1 MSQTL
6 APTRTVPLAPTTAT
20 RWRRTLL
27 GRDSA
32 VVGLLVVVVI
42 AASVLVP
49 GFSTSTTWYYLLLD
63 VFPILL
69 IALPMTLVIIA
80 AEIDLS
86 VASMLGLSSVIVGA
100 LFEAGWSLPAAAVV
114 ALIVGALGGWFN
126 GFLITSV
133 GLPSLAV
140 TIGTLALYR
149 GIAVG
154 ILGTRAVTGFP
165 DWAQQLV
172 TNRIGPTG
180 IPSMMVL
187 FVVLAVLFWITLHAT
202 AVGRVTY
209 AAGLNAEAAQFAG
222 ARVGRLKVGLFIAT
236 GVMSALAGVY
246 WTLRYGTARGDNAV
260 GLELSVVAAVLVGGV
275 SIFGGRGGI
284 IGVIAGVLLIGA
296 LRSALR
302 LADVSSDVINVITGC
317 LLIATVIAPGLWTR
331 FGEPLWRRLLSTPS
345 APPDVPIRT
354 EGKEVPR

>member
-6 APTRTVPLAPTTAT
+6 APTRTVPLAPTPAT
-20 RWRRTLL
+20 RWRRALL

-32 VVGLLVVVVI
+32 VVGLLVVVVL

-49 GFSTSTTWYYLLLD
+49 GFASTTTWYYLLLD

-69 IALPMTLVIIA
+69 IALPMTLVIIS

-86 VASMLGLSSVIVGA
+86 VASMLGLSSVIVGS
-100 LFEAGWSLPAAAVV
+100 LFEAGWPVPAAAVV
-114 ALIVGALGGWFN
+114 ALLVGALGGWFN
-126 GFLITSV
+126 GFLITRV

-140 TIGTLALYR
+140 TIGTLALFR

-165 DWAQQLV
+165 DWAQTLV
-172 TNRIGPTG
+172 TSRVGP
-180 IPSMMVL
+180 IPSVIFL
-187 FVVLAVLFWITLHAT
+187 FLVLAVLFWITLHAT

-209 AAGLNAEAAQFAG
+209 ATGLNAEAAQFAG
-222 ARVGRLKVGLFIAT
+222 ARVGRLKLGMFVAT
-236 GVMSALAGVY
+236 GVMSALAGIY

-260 GLELSVVAAVLVGGV
+260 GLELAVIAAVLVGGV

-284 IGVIAGVLLIGA
+284 VGVIAGVLVIGA

-302 LADVSSDVINVITGC
+302 LADVSSDVINVITGF
-317 LLIATVIAPGLWTR
+317 LLIATVIAPGLWAR
-331 FGEPLWRRLLSTPS
+331 FGDRFRRSST
-345 APPDVPIRT
+345 
-354 EGKEVPR
+354 

>member
-6 APTRTVPLAPTTAT
+6 TPARTVPLTPSPAT

-32 VVGLLVVVVI
+32 VVGLLIVVVI

-49 GFSTSTTWYYLLLD
+49 GFASTTTWYYLLLD

-69 IALPMTLVIIA
+69 IALPMTLVIIS

-86 VASMLGLSSVIVGA
+86 VASMLGLSSVIVGS
-100 LFEAGWSLPAAAVV
+100 LFEAGWPLPAAAAV
-114 ALIVGALGGWFN
+114 ALVVGAVGGWFN
-126 GFLITSV
+126 GFLITRV

-140 TIGTLALYR
+140 TIGTLALFR

-165 DWAQQLV
+165 DWAQNLV
-172 TNRIGPTG
+172 TSRIGP
-180 IPSMMVL
+180 IPSVIFL
-187 FVVLAVLFWITLHAT
+187 FLVLAAIFWITLHAT

-222 ARVGRLKVGLFIAT
+222 ARVGRLKLGLFVAT

-284 IGVIAGVLLIGA
+284 VGVIAGVLVIGA

-302 LADVSSDVINVITGC
+302 LADVSSDVINVITGF
-317 LLIATVIAPGLWTR
+317 LLIATVIAPGLWAR
-331 FGEPLWRRLLSTPS
+331 FGERLRR
-345 APPDVPIRT
+345 RT
-354 EGKEVPR
+354 T